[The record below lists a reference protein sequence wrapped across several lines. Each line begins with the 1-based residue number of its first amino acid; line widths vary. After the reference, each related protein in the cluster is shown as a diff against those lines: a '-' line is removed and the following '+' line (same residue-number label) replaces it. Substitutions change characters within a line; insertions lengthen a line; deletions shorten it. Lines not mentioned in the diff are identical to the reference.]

1 MMSAKQVRVV
11 RGAVAGTFATF
22 ISLLSHVTAGGQVS
36 HPLGVVVPLLASVW
50 VSVLLAGKRLSLI
63 RLVLSVGLSQVI
75 FHWLFGLGSA
85 LPDVATP
92 PATMGHARH
101 GFAPLEL
108 VPMGPLPNSAEVLDV
123 DATMWLWHM
132 VAAFV
137 TIVVLYRGELFL
149 TRLRAFATEL
159 AARLWQRITTVLP
172 AITPVPHAR
181 AIAASSP
188 RAHADQP
195 ELAPLCRRGPPRT
208 QAF

>member
-11 RGAVAGTFATF
+11 RGAAAGAFATF

-36 HPLGVVVPLLASVW
+36 HPLGVLVPLLASMW

-63 RLVLSVGLSQVI
+63 RLVFSVGLSQMI
-75 FHWLFGLGSA
+75 FHWMFGLGSA
-85 LPDVATP
+85 LPVVATP
-92 PATMGHARH
+92 ATAGHAHH

-108 VPMGPLPNSAEVLDV
+108 VPLESLPNSAEVLDA
-123 DATMWLWHM
+123 DATMWLWHI

-137 TIVVLYRGELFL
+137 TIVVLYRGELLL
-149 TRLRAFATEL
+149 TRLRTFATEL
-159 AARLWQRITTVLP
+159 AARLWQRITIVFP

-195 ELAPLCRRGPPRT
+195 ELAPLYRRGPPRT